1 MEGKGSRSVAQVGE
15 RGGSEDTEGEEGEL
29 VARRGRSRA
38 EPVASTV
45 GWRVRHGVRR
55 GEGRVEWVITGAQ
68 RGEAC
73 NQPALRKECSSSSHV
88 ITGI

>member
-45 GWRVRHGVRR
+45 GWRVRHRVRR
-55 GEGRVEWVITGAQ
+55 GEEGGGQGRVGNY
-68 RGEAC
+68 RGPERRG
-73 NQPALRKECSSSSHV
+73 L
-88 ITGI
+88 